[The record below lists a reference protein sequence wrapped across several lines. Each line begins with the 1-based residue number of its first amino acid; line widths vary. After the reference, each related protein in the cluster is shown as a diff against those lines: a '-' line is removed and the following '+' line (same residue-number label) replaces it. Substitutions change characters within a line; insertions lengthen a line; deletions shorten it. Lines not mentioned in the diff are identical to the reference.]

1 MERELL
7 LWRDLLRLDPDD
19 PQLAWQPFRDGVE
32 MVPLH
37 SVEGRGV
44 CCALLRYAAG
54 ASVPSHTHTGLEY
67 LLVLRG
73 DQRDERA
80 QYHAGSLLI
89 NEAGSAHQV
98 SSEEGCVVLAIWE
111 GPVRF
116 D

>member
-1 MERELL
+1 MSDEPL

-37 SVEGRGV
+37 ATPERGV

-54 ASVPSHTHTGLEY
+54 AAVPSHVHTGLEY

-73 DQRDERA
+73 EQSDERVS
-80 QYHAGSLLI
+80 YGEGSLLI
-89 NEAGSAHQV
+89 NTAGSSHQV
-98 SSEEGCVVLAIWE
+98 RSGPGCVVLAIWE

-116 D
+116 A